1 MNSMR
6 RITIALASIGVM
18 AACTDP
24 TLVAPLDTSRAA
36 LFDELWHETDLTY
49 SMFELKHVN
58 WDSIGAVYRP
68 RALAAPNDAVLGS
81 VLGQM
86 LTELHDRHVSFT
98 AGSSAATIS
107 YHAPEDFAPIDFDT
121 NIIDKQYVSQ
131 TAPSTPHLR
140 VGWLTPSVG
149 YIRIASFA
157 GGGWDGEMDAAL
169 QSLEK
174 ADRLV
179 IDIRGNFGGNYE
191 LAVAV
196 AGRFTSAPRTFG
208 YARLRNGP
216 SHDDLTDYIAE
227 TLTPQGRPFTGPVY
241 LLTNRRVYSAAEDFT
256 LALRGLPNVTVVG
269 DTTGGS
275 SGKPIV
281 RELANGWTYELS
293 TWIQYTP
300 DRRAVEDAGLPPA
313 VVVPGSQ
320 PKLTTTA
327 SNTASSSAKRD
338 VVLDR
343 VLQLTAVPLP

>member
-1 MNSMR
+1 MKLMR
-6 RITIALASIGVM
+6 RITIALATVGVM
-18 AACTDP
+18 TACTDP
-24 TLVAPLDTSRAA
+24 TLVAPPDTSRAA

-49 SMFELKHVN
+49 SMFALKHVN

-68 RALAAPNDAVLGS
+68 RALAAPNDAVFARVLADMLG
-81 VLGQM
+81 
-86 LTELHDRHVSFT
+86 ELHDRHVSLT
-98 AGSSAATIS
+98 PGPTAATFA
-107 YHAPEDFAPIDFDT
+107 YHAPEDYAVIDFDT
-121 NIIDKQYVSQ
+121 GVIDRVYVSQ
-131 TAPSTPHLR
+131 SAPSTPHLR
-140 VGWLTPSVG
+140 VGWLAPGVG

-157 GGGWDGEMDAAL
+157 GGGWDNEIDAAL
-169 QSLEK
+169 ATLEN

-179 IDIRGNFGGNYE
+179 IDVRGNLGGNYE
-191 LAVAV
+191 LAVAM
-196 AGRFTSAPRTFG
+196 AGRFASAPRTFG

-227 TLTPQGRPFTGPVY
+227 TLTPQGRRFTGPVY

-256 LALRGLPNVTVVG
+256 LALRDLPNVTVVG

-300 DRRAVEDAGLPPA
+300 DRRVVEDAGLPPA

-320 PKLTTTA
+320 PKLPTA
-327 SNTASSSAKRD
+327 ASIVSPSSKRD

-343 VLQLTAVPLP
+343 VLELTGAPVP

>member
-1 MNSMR
+1 MSTMR
-6 RITIALASIGVM
+6 RFAIAVASIGVM
-18 AACTDP
+18 TACTDP
-24 TLVAPLDTSRAA
+24 TLVAPPDTSRAA
-36 LFDELWHETDLTY
+36 LFDELWNETDLTY
-49 SMFELKHVN
+49 SMFALKHVN

-68 RALAAPNDAVLGS
+68 RALAAPNDAVFAS

-86 LTELHDRHVSFT
+86 LMELHDRHVSLT
-98 AGSSAATIS
+98 AGSSAGTMA
-107 YHAPEDFAPIDFDT
+107 YHAPEDFAPIDFDP
-121 NIIDKQYVSQ
+121 NIIDKQYVTQS
-131 TAPSTPHLR
+131 APSPLHLR

-149 YIRIASFA
+149 YIRIASFI
-157 GGGWDGEMDAAL
+157 GSGWEGEMDAAL
-169 QSLEK
+169 QSLAN

-179 IDIRGNFGGNYE
+179 IDIRGNFGGSYQ
-191 LAVAV
+191 LAVAI
-196 AGRFTSAPRTFG
+196 AGRFTTSPRTFG
-208 YARLRNGP
+208 YVRLRNGP
-216 SHDDLTDYIAE
+216 SHDDLTDYVAE
-227 TLTPQGRPFTGPVY
+227 TLTPQGRQFTGPVY

-300 DRRAVEDAGLPPA
+300 DRRVVEDVGLAPA

-320 PKLTTTA
+320 PKLTTT
-327 SNTASSSAKRD
+327 SSSGTSSSAKRD

-343 VLQLTAVPLP
+343 VLQLAGAP